1 MEKKMTSG
9 EMAKKAGVS
18 QKAIR
23 LYDEKGL
30 LKPTEYSEGNYRL
43 YDTAALQILE
53 KIVALKQIGFSLE
66 EIRDN
71 LKSGEA
77 SDIKSALEIQLQRME
92 EKKYQ
97 LEKTTDAIKRTLARK
112 ENLDWDDV
120 AEIVQYVSTDQSA
133 DERHWDA
140 LKHTSGEMDWY
151 VRIFN
156 SLDIKEG
163 SRVLDLGCGYAKLW
177 RNNWTSIPKGTKIT
191 GYDIHGSWADDF
203 AKFIPENKD
212 TLPAGV
218 TIDLAF
224 SNLEEED
231 TWQKINES
239 GVYDM
244 VVAHYV
250 DSEIKDIESLI
261 ARASKV
267 VAEDGVFA
275 FNGANVANWNNIF
288 KEAINAIGEDDTFIE
303 ETIAAQKEKRDQYI
317 AMMEKYF
324 ARVESVLLPNFWHY
338 TDAGEIVEKMKSYY
352 KDEAK
357 NIANYEQKLLTYF
370 QNKIEENG
378 EYVLEAR
385 SQFWHCYKK

>member
-30 LKPTEYSEGNYRL
+30 LKPTDYSEGNYRL
-43 YDTAALQILE
+43 YDEAALQILE

-77 SDIKSALEIQLQRME
+77 GDIKDALEIQLQKME
-92 EKKYQ
+92 EKKYR
-97 LEKTTDAIKRTLARK
+97 LEKTTDAIKRTLARGD
-112 ENLDWDDV
+112 ELDWDDV
-120 AEIVQYVSTDQSA
+120 AGIVQYVSADQSA

-140 LKHTSGEMDWY
+140 LKHTSGELDWY
-151 VRIFN
+151 VRIFQ
-156 SLDIKEG
+156 SLDITEA

-177 RNNWTSIPKGTKIT
+177 RNNWTDIPKGTKIS

-203 AKFIPENKD
+203 EKYIADNKD
-212 TLPAGV
+212 TLPEGV
-218 TIDLAF
+218 SIELKFSDL
-224 SNLEEED
+224 ED
-231 TWQKINES
+231 EKTWQKIDSTGE
-239 GVYDM
+239 YDL
-244 VVAHYV
+244 VVAHYL
-250 DSEIKDIESLI
+250 DSEIKNIEVI
-261 ARASKV
+261 VAHASRV
-267 VAEDGVFA
+267 MAEDGVFS
-275 FNGANVANWNNIF
+275 FNGANVANWNTIF
-288 KEAINAIGEDDTFIE
+288 KEVIEAIGEDASFID
-303 ETIAAQKEKRDQYI
+303 ETVDKQTIKRNDYI

-324 ARVESVLLPNFWHY
+324 ARVESVLLSNYWHY
-338 TDAGEIVEKMKSYY
+338 TEAKEIVDKMKDYY
-352 KDEAK
+352 KDYEK
-357 NIANYEQKLLTYF
+357 TIARYEDKLLDYF
-370 QNKIEENG
+370 KEKIENDG